1 MLAMFIFLVIVLAL
15 TTLALA
21 FIVLFHYEIAEFLK
35 AKTKQIRTITEII
48 QKEKENEHSV

>member
-1 MLAMFIFLVIVLAL
+1 MFIFLVVVLAL